1 MSNSIDGSVND
12 NEHVMIKI
20 FNSFS
25 SNKDKFEPFEK
36 NMVKVFICGPTL
48 YDYTHV
54 GHARI
59 FLTYDL
65 LCRHLRERGYDT
77 DVLVNMTDI
86 NQNVFNKAKDESKD
100 YHVVARFYAQKFAE
114 DLNILNIKSVNRFAY
129 VSDYVEYME
138 SHISQLLEQKIAY
151 YANGNVYLDISKDRK
166 YGMLSKQSRNQLQ
179 LHRLDIGPNKK
190 SQEDI
195 MLWNCSD
202 DFGFS
207 WKSKFG
213 SGIPWWH
220 MQDTTVALEN
230 FGANYDI
237 HGGARELLY
246 PHHEAH
252 LAQYKMFSTS
262 ENPVK
267 MWMHV
272 GLVLSNGEK
281 MSKSLGNVVW
291 SKDLAQKYG
300 QNLLRLYIFSTHYRE
315 DVNFDEKQI
324 IERRQLLQK
333 INITGTK
340 TSKKTDSELS
350 VLVEAF
356 FAALDDDL
364 NSPKALEIFENICS
378 KVIAGSNIGYD
389 DFQRICQVLGIVL

>member
-1 MSNSIDGSVND
+1 MND

>member
-1 MSNSIDGSVND
+1 MR
-12 NEHVMIKI
+12 I

-36 NMVKVFICGPTL
+36 NMVKIFICGPTL
-48 YDYTHV
+48 YDYTHL

-65 LCRHLRERGYDT
+65 LCRHLQERGYDT

-100 YHVVARFYAQKFAE
+100 YHDVARFYAQKFAD
-114 DLNILNIKSVNRFAY
+114 DLNLLNIESVNRFAY
-129 VSDYVEYME
+129 VSDYVKYME
-138 SHISQLLEQKIAY
+138 NHISQLLEQKIAY
-151 YANGNVYLDISKDRK
+151 YANGNVYLDISKDVK

-213 SGIPWWH
+213 RGIPWWH
-220 MQDTTVALEN
+220 VQDTTVALEN
-230 FGANYDI
+230 FGTNYDI

-252 LAQYKMFSTS
+252 LAQYKMFSAS

-267 MWMHV
+267 AWMHV

-324 IERRQLLQK
+324 IERKQFLQK
-333 INITGTK
+333 INTAGTK

-350 VLVEAF
+350 ILVEGF

>member
-1 MSNSIDGSVND
+1 MSNYIDGSVD
-12 NEHVMIKI
+12 DSEHVMIKI

-25 SNKDKFEPFEK
+25 SSKDKFEPFEK
-36 NMVKVFICGPTL
+36 NLVKVFICGPTL
-48 YDYTHV
+48 YDYTHL

-65 LCRHLRERGYDT
+65 LCRHLHERGYDT

-100 YHVVARFYAQKFAE
+100 YHAIARFYAQKFTE
-114 DLNILNIKSVNRFAY
+114 DLNLLNIKSISRLAY

-138 SHISQLLEQKIAY
+138 SHISQLLDQKIAY
-151 YANGNVYLDISKDRK
+151 YANGNIYLDMSQDGK

-190 SQEDI
+190 NQEDI

-213 SGIPWWH
+213 EGIPWWH

-230 FGANYDI
+230 FGPNYDI

-252 LAQYKMFSTS
+252 LAQYKMFSTYD
-262 ENPVK
+262 NPVK
-267 MWMHV
+267 AWMHV

-291 SKDLAQKYG
+291 SKDLTQKYG
-300 QNLLRLYIFSTHYRE
+300 QNLLRLYVFSTHYRE
-315 DVNFDEKQI
+315 DVNFDEKQLVGKKQFL
-324 IERRQLLQK
+324 EK
-333 INITGTK
+333 ISLAGTK
-340 TSKKTDSELS
+340 TSQKTDSDLS
-350 VLVEAF
+350 LMVDGF

-378 KVIAGSNIGYD
+378 KVIEGSNIGYD
-389 DFQRICQVLGIVL
+389 DFQRICQVLGIMI